1 MKTAMQEL
9 LGLVEQMFNNAD
21 ALKLELPASMLNDII
36 NIITQEGLQKEKEQ
50 IMHAFMCDGTF
61 TNVFEAEQYYNKTY
75 NQNK

>member
-9 LGLVEQMFNNAD
+9 IEIAGILPLKTFHIWLGENYERL
-21 ALKLELPASMLNDII
+21 LE
-36 NIITQEGLQKEKEQ
+36 KEKEQ
-50 IMHAFMCDGTF
+50 IMDAFMCDGTF